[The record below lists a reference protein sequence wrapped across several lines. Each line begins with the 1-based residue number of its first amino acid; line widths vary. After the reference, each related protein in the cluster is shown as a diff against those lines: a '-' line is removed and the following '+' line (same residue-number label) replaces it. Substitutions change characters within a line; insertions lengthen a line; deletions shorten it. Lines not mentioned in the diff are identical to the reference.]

1 MGLACE
7 TIDDLVGSATHVHRE
22 TIHSAPEQPSS
33 LEATAAVAAA
43 AATAGAAAAEV
54 GAVPSVLNKEA
65 CASGPARSCALL
77 MGHDSAQAESKNS
90 RQNASRKQ
98 SKARKEQQAGDNEAR
113 EKQEADDKEARKKQQ
128 ARDKQARARQQT
140 NDDEVAPEQKHTA
153 FQVAARR
160 LQWTT
165 WCAPEV
171 HQGRRA
177 GNGLYRVCSWPL
189 CNGRWW
195 WH

>member
-65 CASGPARSCALL
+65 CASRPARSCALL

-98 SKARKEQQAGDNEAR
+98 SKARKEQQA
-113 EKQEADDKEARKKQQ
+113 
-128 ARDKQARARQQT
+128 RDKQARARQQT
-140 NDDEVAPEQKHTA
+140 NGDEVAPEQKHTA
-153 FQVAARR
+153 FQ
-160 LQWTT
+160 
-165 WCAPEV
+165 
-171 HQGRRA
+171 
-177 GNGLYRVCSWPL
+177 
-189 CNGRWW
+189 
-195 WH
+195 

>member
-98 SKARKEQQAGDNEAR
+98 SKAR
-113 EKQEADDKEARKKQQ
+113 EKQQADDKEARKKQQ

-171 HQGRRA
+171 
-177 GNGLYRVCSWPL
+177 PL
-189 CNGRWW
+189 
-195 WH
+195 